1 MVAIWASVR
10 VVPAWGGGMRVA
22 LLGAL
27 TRAKRRLLAGS
38 PGVMMLYVPRL
49 AKSPSPVSSR
59 RLATRRL
66 SSGPWHVK
74 QLSERMGRTSRS
86 KSTGLSAAKHTPA
99 KTSHR
104 DRRTDK
110 VPSGV
115 SSYFE
120 LFGENLLA
128 LREVLE
134 SGHFGV

>member
-10 VVPAWGGGMRVA
+10 VVPACGGGMRVA
-22 LLGAL
+22 LFGAL

-38 PGVMMLYVPRL
+38 PGLMVLYVARL
-49 AKSPSPVSSR
+49 AKSPSSVSSR

-66 SSGPWHVK
+66 SSGPWHAK

-86 KSTGLSAAKHTPA
+86 KSTGLSAAKHRPA
-99 KTSHR
+99 KASHR

-115 SSYFE
+115 SIYSE
-120 LFGENLLA
+120 LFRQNLLA
-128 LREVLE
+128 
-134 SGHFGV
+134 